1 MVAYLARVLVG
12 KMTKDIAETSQ
23 RSPMRISQAMIEFRK
38 KLRGDESRKKI
49 TDKLKEDLRKH
60 AKKK

>member
-23 RSPMRISQAMIEFRK
+23 RSPMRISQAMIE
-38 KLRGDESRKKI
+38 
-49 TDKLKEDLRKH
+49 LRKTSVEISL
-60 AKKK
+60 ARK